1 MNDNSQVPTDSAR
14 RGKLPQDPVVIGN
27 PERTKADFTYSMTPA
42 KLVIRDT
49 GKGEKSVIEDLAA
62 VIRKIEY
69 WHQGSLGTFKITVLD
84 PDGKPVQIRPSE

>member
-1 MNDNSQVPTDSAR
+1 LPGCMSSDDPSHHE
-14 RGKLPQDPVVIGN
+14 KLPQDPVAIAN

-69 WHQGSLGTFKITVLD
+69 WHQGSLGTFKVTVLD
-84 PDGKPVQIRPSE
+84 SDGKPVQICPSE